1 MFITVMIQL
10 RQVSR
15 LSEILSPI
23 RTVRLT
29 RDRAA
34 DAAMIRC
41 LLTEEDL
48 VICPEGTTCR
58 EPFLLRFSALFGELT
73 DEIVPVAMEN
83 QMSMFHG
90 TTARGWK
97 GLDPFYFF
105 MNPSPGYVVTF
116 LNKLPRELTCS
127 GGRTSHEVANYI
139 QRLIASTHQLHKEG
153 QVQGARRQ
161 RRYRRVQAQHR
172 QEGQFLPGRA
182 HRRLTAHQVERIVK
196 SLHLLCSPCVVRL

>member
-34 DAAMIRC
+34 DAAMIRR

-116 LNKLPRELTCS
+116 LNKLPPSSPAAAAGPATRWPTTS
-127 GGRTSHEVANYI
+127 SASSRPRTSF
-139 QRLIASTHQLHKEG
+139 T
-153 QVQGARRQ
+153 RRDK
-161 RRYRRVQAQHR
+161 YKALA
-172 QEGQFLPGRA
+172 GNDG
-182 HRRLTAHQVERIVK
+182 T
-196 SLHLLCSPCVVRL
+196 VVSKPNIDKKVNFYLDGPIED